1 MSDKQSDKQADHK
14 IAIVT
19 GAGSGVGRATAILL
33 AERGYQVALVART
46 EEKLKET
53 RSEIGDAAIVLPADL
68 TDAEACQKVVSDTV
82 DQLGGLDVLVN
93 CAGDA
98 PLQPIERITPEVW
111 QKCVDTNL
119 SAVVHLT
126 AAAFAV
132 FRKQKSG
139 FVANVSSMASIDPF
153 PGFNIYAAAK
163 VGVNLFTKA
172 TADEGQKRGINA
184 VAIAP
189 GAIETGMLRQNFKEK
204 IIPKEK
210 TLSPEQVATVLVECI
225 CGERA
230 FDPGETLALP
240 SPS

>member
-1 MSDKQSDKQADHK
+1 MSEQKT
-14 IAIVT
+14 AIVT
-19 GAGSGVGRATAILL
+19 GAGSGVGRATAIQL
-33 AERGYQVALVART
+33 AERGYRVALVART

-53 RSEIGDAAIVLPADL
+53 QSRIGDAAIVLPADL
-68 TDAEACQKVVSDTV
+68 TDAQACHKVVSDTV
-82 DQLGGLDVLVN
+82 EQLGQLDVLVN
-93 CAGDA
+93 VAGSA
-98 PLQPIERITPEVW
+98 PLQPIERITPDIW
-111 QKCVDTNL
+111 QQCVDINL

-126 AAAFAV
+126 AAAFPV

-139 FVANVSSMASIDPF
+139 FIANVSSMASIDPF

-189 GAIETGMLRQNFKEK
+189 GAIETQMLRDNFKEK
-204 IIPKEK
+204 LIPKDK

-225 CGERA
+225 CGERE
-230 FDPGETLALP
+230 FEPGETLALP